1 MQETPF
7 ENIGNDFG
15 TAFGTGISQA
25 TSNALSAI
33 AAPLTALVVLWI
45 IIQGI
50 LVMRGDMDA
59 RGGVTRIIKIAL
71 VVGVL
76 TSTSLYTQY
85 VTTVFTSTLPNW
97 VASSITNNSSILN
110 TPTVFDEIW
119 NTTVHEITSVQAQL
133 NFYDVVDEVTL
144 AVVQI
149 VIALILLVTFAV
161 YEIAQVMT
169 GVVVAVGPFVLAGY
183 LFDAT
188 KAVADRWLGK
198 LLGLAILSLLI
209 NIVMNI
215 ILSGEQLYLRSVV
228 NNPNSGTGA
237 VTTEIQILIELCMFF
252 AIGAFIVVSLPG
264 IAAAIG
270 GGIGFNA
277 GSIGRTLTNTLLAG
291 AAVGSR
297 AGGQPPPPRGEPIT
311 ARRGAT

>member
-97 VASSITNNSSILN
+97 VASSITNNSSIQN

-297 AGGQPPPPRGEPIT
+297 AGGQAPPPRGEPIT

>member
-1 MQETPF
+1 
-7 ENIGNDFG
+7 
-15 TAFGTGISQA
+15 
-25 TSNALSAI
+25 
-33 AAPLTALVVLWI
+33 VLWI
-45 IIQGI
+45 IVQGI

-59 RGGVTRIIKIAL
+59 RGGVTRIVKIAL

-76 TSTSLYTQY
+76 TSTGLYTQY
-85 VTTVFTSTLPNW
+85 VTTLFTSTLPNW
-97 VASSITNNSSILN
+97 VASLITSNSSVQN
-110 TPTVFDEIW
+110 TPTVFDQIW

-188 KAVADRWLGK
+188 KSVAERWLGK

-228 NNPNSGTGA
+228 NNPSSGAGS

-277 GSIGRTLTNTLLAG
+277 GSIGRTLTNTLIAG
-291 AAVGSR
+291 AAIGSR
-297 AGGQPPPPRGEPIT
+297 TGGQSAPSRGGEPVV
-311 ARRGAT
+311 ARRGAA